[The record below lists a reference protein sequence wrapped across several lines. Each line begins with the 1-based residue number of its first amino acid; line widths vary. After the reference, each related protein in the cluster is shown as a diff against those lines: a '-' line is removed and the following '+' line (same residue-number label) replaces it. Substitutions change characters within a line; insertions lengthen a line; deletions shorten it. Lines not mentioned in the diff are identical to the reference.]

1 MQGIKRKIVYVT
13 AYEVFGWVISSV
25 GLALLADSSTAV
37 TGPLALIITTIA
49 VSWNFIYNCLFEFW
63 ESRQKSRIRTFRRR
77 LAHAVGFQLTLVVY
91 LIPLI
96 AWWLGVSLWQAL
108 VMDFALIIIIPCYTF
123 VYNWVFD
130 KILAYQN
137 QHYPKMCLL
146 LNKVM

>member
-1 MQGIKRKIVYVT
+1 MQGIKRKIVYVA
-13 AYEVFGWVISSV
+13 AYEIFGWVISSV

-37 TGPLALIITTIA
+37 TGPLALVITTIA

-63 ESRQKSRIRTFRRR
+63 ESRQVSRIRTFRRR
-77 LAHAVGFQLTLVVY
+77 LVHAIGFQLTLVLY

-96 AWWLGVSLWQAL
+96 AWWLNVSLWQAL

-130 KILAYQN
+130 KVFGL
-137 QHYPKMCLL
+137 PKSALPE
-146 LNKVM
+146 NAPAA

>member
-1 MQGIKRKIVYVT
+1 
-13 AYEVFGWVISSV
+13 
-25 GLALLADSSTAV
+25 
-37 TGPLALIITTIA
+37 IITTIA

-96 AWWLGVSLWQAL
+96 AWWLEVSLWQAL

-130 KILAYQN
+130 KIFGL
-137 QHYPKMCLL
+137 PKSALPED
-146 LNKVM
+146 VPVA

>member
-63 ESRQKSRIRTFRRR
+63 ESRQFAP
-77 LAHAVGFQLTLVVY
+77 LDVV
-91 LIPLI
+91 LL
-96 AWWLGVSLWQAL
+96 
-108 VMDFALIIIIPCYTF
+108 MR
-123 VYNWVFD
+123 WVFS
-130 KILAYQN
+130 LRWWFT
-137 QHYPKMCLL
+137 LFR
-146 LNKVM
+146 

>member
-1 MQGIKRKIVYVT
+1 MQGIKRKIVYVA
-13 AYEVFGWVISSV
+13 AYEIFGWVISSV

-37 TGPLALIITTIA
+37 TSPLALVITTIA

-63 ESRQKSRIRTFRRR
+63 ESRQVSRIRTFRRR
-77 LAHAVGFQLTLVVY
+77 LVHAIGFQLTLVLY

-96 AWWLGVSLWQAL
+96 AWWLNVSLWQAL

-130 KILAYQN
+130 KVFGL
-137 QHYPKMCLL
+137 PKSALPE
-146 LNKVM
+146 NAPAA

>member
-1 MQGIKRKIVYVT
+1 MQDIKRKIVYVT

-130 KILAYQN
+130 KIFGL
-137 QHYPKMCLL
+137 PKSALPED
-146 LNKVM
+146 VPVA

>member
-1 MQGIKRKIVYVT
+1 MGYLIGRT
-13 AYEVFGWVISSV
+13 
-25 GLALLADSSTAV
+25 ALLADSSTAV

-96 AWWLGVSLWQAL
+96 AWWLEVSLWQAL

-130 KILAYQN
+130 KIFGL
-137 QHYPKMCLL
+137 PKSALPED
-146 LNKVM
+146 VPVA

>member
-1 MQGIKRKIVYVT
+1 MQGIKGKIVYVT

-130 KILAYQN
+130 KIFGL
-137 QHYPKMCLL
+137 PKSALPED
-146 LNKVM
+146 VPVA

>member
-13 AYEVFGWVISSV
+13 AYEIFGWVISSV
-25 GLALLADSSTAV
+25 GLALLANSSTAV
-37 TGPLALIITTIA
+37 TGPLALVITTIA

-63 ESRQKSRIRTFRRR
+63 ESRQVSRIRTFRRR
-77 LAHAVGFQLTLVVY
+77 LVHAIGFQLTLVLY

-96 AWWLGVSLWQAL
+96 AWWLHVSLWQAL

-130 KILAYQN
+130 KVFGL
-137 QHYPKMCLL
+137 PKSALPE
-146 LNKVM
+146 NAPVA